1 MREMVA
7 LLLGVVLIAT
17 GWEKSYRDHCIFIA
31 ATISRGGGFF
41 TSQPAANGP
50 AVPATVHSD
59 PSWMQQK
66 SVLDST
72 KQSGVDRSGVHTNE
86 PLLHQ
91 TR

>member
-1 MREMVA
+1 MVA
-7 LLLGVVLIAT
+7 LLLGVVLIAA
-17 GWEKSYRDHCIFIA
+17 GWEKSFRDHCITIA
-31 ATISRGGGFF
+31 AMLSRGGGFSS
-41 TSQPAANGP
+41 SQPAATGP
-50 AVPATVHSD
+50 GVPASGHSD